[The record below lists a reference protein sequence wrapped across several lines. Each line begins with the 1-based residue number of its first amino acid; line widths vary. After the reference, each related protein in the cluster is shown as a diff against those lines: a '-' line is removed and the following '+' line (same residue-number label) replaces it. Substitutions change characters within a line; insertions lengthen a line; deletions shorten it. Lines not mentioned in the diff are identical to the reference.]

1 MIRKLIAAAA
11 FAVAMAP
18 VALAQDGGA
27 PKFSSTTSTFAAI
40 IDNAEAKA
48 ALDKVFPGTSE
59 APELQPAMEMTPDA
73 VKAFAPEIFTEEKLK
88 ELDAE
93 LAKIK

>member
-1 MIRKLIAAAA
+1 MIRKLVIAAA
-11 FAVAMAP
+11 FAVALSPMA
-18 VALAQDGGA
+18 VAQDA
-27 PKFSSTTSTFAAI
+27 PKFSTTTSTFAVLI
-40 IDNAEAKA
+40 ENPEAKA
-48 ALDKVFPGTSE
+48 ALEKVFPGTAD

-73 VKAFAPEIFTEEKLK
+73 VKGFAPEIFTAEKLK

>member
-18 VALAQDGGA
+18 VALAQDA
-27 PKFSSTTSTFAAI
+27 PKFSSTTSTFAQI
-40 IDNAEAKA
+40 LDNAEAKA